1 MFPMGVVALEQY
13 PEGLIETLLLVHLS
27 SCTCHSLG
35 EDHPS
40 WKQAQRVQSPIP
52 HW

>member
-13 PEGLIETLLLVHLS
+13 PEGFIETLLLVHLS